1 MNESV
6 PTSKWRSD
14 RIRTC
19 LWCCPECINVP
30 GHGVVMAVGSA
41 KWEAEADPLC
51 LPADTATQE
60 GAHQSPPWNPI
71 SSNPQILFQFMGN
84 LEERVRLNQWN
95 ATRKIPHME
104 THYINDCFLQH
115 RNYKKKGKKEEIA
128 VRSMDWKGSQNISTS
143 HHCRTFIFILAQTN
157 WKANKIH
164 LCMTQIYDIKWDSWE
179 I

>member
-1 MNESV
+1 MKTHKQREGIKYLSHLSHINYTTGWPDIIWSKFSVNESV

-30 GHGVVMAVGSA
+30 GHGAVMAVGSA
-41 KWEAEADPLC
+41 KWEAEADPAC

-84 LEERVRLNQWN
+84 LEERVRLNHWN
-95 ATRKIPHME
+95 ATGKIPHME
-104 THYINDCFLQH
+104 THYINDCFLQY

-128 VRSMDWKGSQNISTS
+128 VRSMD
-143 HHCRTFIFILAQTN
+143 
-157 WKANKIH
+157 
-164 LCMTQIYDIKWDSWE
+164 
-179 I
+179 